1 MTDLK
6 SPKPGISRR
15 SFLKA
20 TGAAAGAAALAGGG
34 TLTAL
39 AEGGCNPRAETRLV
53 TVCVVATAAAAAP

>member
-20 TGAAAGAAALAGGG
+20 TGAATGAAALAGGG

-39 AEGGCNPRAETRLV
+39 AEGGV
-53 TVCVVATAAAAAP
+53 QSQGGDKIGYSVCRGN